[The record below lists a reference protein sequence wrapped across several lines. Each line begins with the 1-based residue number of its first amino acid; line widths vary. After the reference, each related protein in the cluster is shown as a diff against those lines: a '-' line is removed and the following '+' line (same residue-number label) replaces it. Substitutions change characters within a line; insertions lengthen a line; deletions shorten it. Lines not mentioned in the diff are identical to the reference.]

1 MTDQPATETPLDPE
15 ALQAFMEGVRGV
27 VLTSGDPGYDDAR
40 GIWNGLI
47 DRRPA
52 LIVQCTGA
60 ADVVDAVNFAREQG
74 LLLSVKGGGH
84 NVAGNAV
91 NDGGL
96 VIDLSQMRGV
106 HVEPSTQTVRAQGG
120 ALWGDC
126 DRETQLFGLAVP
138 GGVVSTTGIAGLTLH
153 GGVGHL
159 RRKHGLSIDNL
170 LSVDIVTA
178 DGQLRRASA
187 TENEDLFWAVRG
199 AGSNFGVVTSFEF
212 QAHPV
217 GPMVMV
223 GAVFYP
229 QEAARDVLPAWRDYM
244 ASAPEE
250 LSSLAFFWN
259 VPPHEPFPPE
269 HHGKPV
275 LILAGVYSGSVEDG
289 EPVVQPLRELAQP
302 LIDLSGPWPWLGLQ
316 SGFDAL
322 FPPGE
327 LRYWKSRAFAALPE
341 EAIDEIADWAAR
353 RPTPLTDITIW
364 HHGGAMSRVDE
375 TATAYAGRDAPFLVT
390 GEVSWTDPAQSDE
403 AIEWGRDFWAAMGR
417 HSTGGLYLN
426 FPGLGEEKEEL
437 VKAGYGANYERLA
450 ALKAKYDPDNLFRM
464 NLNITPA
471 SWGPRPG
478 GPRGLRRQPSCAS
491 TRGRLL
497 IPRGA
502 AGRLRPLSPRA
513 ARLYTRGTLTT
524 EYVVVGVG
532 GVLNLALI
540 A

>member
-15 ALQAFMEGVRGV
+15 ALQAFIEGVRGV

-60 ADVVDAVNFAREQG
+60 ADVVDAVNFARERG

-126 DRETQLFGLAVP
+126 DREAQLFGLAVP

-159 RRKHGLSIDNL
+159 RRKHGLSIDSL

-178 DGQLRRASA
+178 DGRLRRASA

-212 QAHPV
+212 RAHPV

-259 VPPHEPFPPE
+259 VPPGEPFPSE

-322 FPPGE
+322 FPPGD

-341 EAIDEIADWAAR
+341 EAIEEIAEWAAR

-375 TATAYAGRDAPFLVT
+375 RATAYAGRDAPFLVT

-403 AIEWGRDFWAAMGR
+403 AIKWGRDFWAAMGR

-426 FPGLGEEKEEL
+426 FPGLGEENEEL
-437 VKAGYGANYERLA
+437 VKAGYGANYEQLA
-450 ALKAKYDPDNLFRM
+450 VLKAKYDPDNLFRM

-471 SWGPRPG
+471 S
-478 GPRGLRRQPSCAS
+478 
-491 TRGRLL
+491 
-497 IPRGA
+497 
-502 AGRLRPLSPRA
+502 
-513 ARLYTRGTLTT
+513 
-524 EYVVVGVG
+524 
-532 GVLNLALI
+532 
-540 A
+540 

>member
-1 MTDQPATETPLDPE
+1 MTGQMAELTLDEEAT
-15 ALQAFMEGVRGV
+15 QAFLTGVRGA
-27 VLTSGDPGYDDAR
+27 VLRPSDQGYDDGRA
-40 GIWNGLI
+40 IWNGLI

-96 VIDLSQMRGV
+96 VVDLSQMRGV
-106 HVEPSTQTVRAQGG
+106 HVDQPTQTVRAQGG

-187 TENEDLFWAVRG
+187 TENEELFWAVRG

-217 GPMVMV
+217 GPMVAV
-223 GAVFYP
+223 GAIFYP
-229 QEAARDVLPAWRDYM
+229 IEDARAVLPDWRDYM

-259 VPPHEPFPPE
+259 VPAHEPFPPE

-275 LILAGVYSGSVEDG
+275 LIVAAVCSGSVEDG

-322 FPPGE
+322 FPKGQF
-327 LRYWKSRAFAALPE
+327 RYWKSRALAELPE
-341 EAIDEIADWAAR
+341 DAIDELADWAAR

-364 HHGGAMSRVDE
+364 HHGGAMSRVGE
-375 TATAYAGRDAPFLVT
+375 TETAYAGRDAPFLVT
-390 GEVSWTDPAQSDE
+390 GEASWTDPAQSDE
-403 AIEWGRDFWAAMGR
+403 AIAWGREFWAAMER
-417 HSTGGLYLN
+417 HSTGGVYLN
-426 FPGLGEEKEEL
+426 FPGLGEEKEAL
-437 VKAGYGANYERLA
+437 VRAGYGVNYDRLA
-450 ALKAKYDPDNLFRM
+450 TLKAKYDPANLFRM

-471 SWGPRPG
+471 G
-478 GPRGLRRQPSCAS
+478 
-491 TRGRLL
+491 
-497 IPRGA
+497 
-502 AGRLRPLSPRA
+502 
-513 ARLYTRGTLTT
+513 
-524 EYVVVGVG
+524 
-532 GVLNLALI
+532 
-540 A
+540 

>member
-1 MTDQPATETPLDPE
+1 MASDLATELALDSE
-15 ALQAFMEGVRGV
+15 ATQGLVDGVRGA
-27 VLTSGDPGYDDAR
+27 VLRPSDQGYDDAR
-40 GIWNGLI
+40 AIWNGFI

-52 LIVQCTGA
+52 VIVQCTGA
-60 ADVVDAVNFAREQG
+60 ADVVDAVNFARDQN
-74 LLLSVKGGGH
+74 LLLSIKAGGH

-106 HVEPSTQTVRAQGG
+106 HVDPLTQTVRVQGG
-120 ALWGDC
+120 ATWGDT

-170 LSVDIVTA
+170 ISVDIVTA
-178 DGQLRRASA
+178 DGQLRTASA
-187 TENEDLFWAVRG
+187 TENEELFWAVRG

-217 GPMVMV
+217 GPTVMV

-229 QEAARDVLPAWRDYM
+229 LEDVKELLPAWRDYM
-244 ASAPEE
+244 ASAPDE
-250 LSSLAFFWN
+250 LSSIAICWN

-275 LILAGVYSGSVEDG
+275 LVVAAVYSGSVEDG
-289 EPVVQPLRELAQP
+289 KPVVQPLRELAQP
-302 LIDLSGPWPWLGLQ
+302 VIDLSGPWPWLGLQ

-322 FPPGE
+322 FPKGG
-327 LRYWKSRAFAALPE
+327 LYYWKSRAFAELSE
-341 EAIDEIADWAAR
+341 EAIGDIADWAAR

-364 HHGGAMSRVDE
+364 HHGGAMSRVGETE
-375 TATAYAGRDAPFLVT
+375 TAYSGRDAPYLVS
-390 GEVSWTDPAQSDE
+390 GEASWTDPSQNDE
-403 AIEWGRDFWAAMGR
+403 AIAWGREFWDAMGR

-426 FPGLGEEKEEL
+426 FPGFGEEREEL
-437 VKAGYGANYERLA
+437 VKAGYGVNYERLA
-450 ALKAKYDPDNLFRM
+450 ALKAEYDPTNLFRM

-471 SWGPRPG
+471 S
-478 GPRGLRRQPSCAS
+478 
-491 TRGRLL
+491 
-497 IPRGA
+497 
-502 AGRLRPLSPRA
+502 
-513 ARLYTRGTLTT
+513 
-524 EYVVVGVG
+524 
-532 GVLNLALI
+532 
-540 A
+540 

>member
-1 MTDQPATETPLDPE
+1 MTGQLATEVMLDAE
-15 ALQAFMEGVRGV
+15 AIQGFVAGVRGA
-27 VLTSGDPGYDDAR
+27 VLRAGDQGYEDAR
-40 GIWNGLI
+40 AIWNGLI

-60 ADVVDAVNFAREQG
+60 ADVVDAVNFAREQN

-106 HVEPSTQTVRAQGG
+106 HVDPATKTVRAQGG
-120 ALWGDC
+120 ATWGDC

-159 RRKHGLSIDNL
+159 RRKHGLSIDSL

-178 DGQLRRASA
+178 DGRLRSASA

-217 GPMVMV
+217 GPIVMV
-223 GAVFYP
+223 GAIFYP
-229 QEAARDVLPAWRDYM
+229 QDVGTTALAAWRDFM
-244 ASAPEE
+244 ASAPDE
-250 LSSLAFFWN
+250 LSSVAFFWN
-259 VPPHEPFPPE
+259 VPAHEPFPPE

-275 LILAGVYSGSVEDG
+275 LIVAAVYSGAVEDG
-289 EPVVQPLRELAQP
+289 EPVVQPLRELGQP
-302 LIDLSGPWPWLGLQ
+302 LVDLSGPWPWLELQ
-316 SGFDAL
+316 SGFDEL
-322 FPPGE
+322 FPPGQ
-327 LRYWKSRAFAALPE
+327 LRYWKSRAFAELTE

-390 GEVSWTDPAQSDE
+390 GEASWTDPAQNDE
-403 AIEWGRDFWAAMGR
+403 AIAWGREFWAAMGR

-437 VKAGYGANYERLA
+437 VRAGYGVNYDRLA
-450 ALKAKYDPDNLFRM
+450 ALKAKYDPANLFRM
-464 NLNITPA
+464 NLNIAPA
-471 SWGPRPG
+471 S
-478 GPRGLRRQPSCAS
+478 
-491 TRGRLL
+491 
-497 IPRGA
+497 
-502 AGRLRPLSPRA
+502 
-513 ARLYTRGTLTT
+513 
-524 EYVVVGVG
+524 
-532 GVLNLALI
+532 
-540 A
+540 

>member
-1 MTDQPATETPLDPE
+1 MSMTGQLATELPLDAEAVQAFVE
-15 ALQAFMEGVRGV
+15 ALRGS
-27 VLTSGDPGYDDAR
+27 VLRPGDQGYDDAR
-40 GIWNGLI
+40 MIWNGLI
-47 DRRPA
+47 DCRPA

-60 ADVVDAVNFAREQG
+60 ADVVDAVNFAREQN

-96 VIDLSQMRGV
+96 VIDLSKMRGV
-106 HVEPSTQTVRAQGG
+106 HVDASTQTVRAQGG

-138 GGVVSTTGIAGLTLH
+138 GGVVSTTGVAGLTLH

-187 TENEDLFWAVRG
+187 SENEDLFWAVQG

-223 GAVFYP
+223 GAIFYP
-229 QEAARDVLPAWRDYM
+229 DDLARTVLPAWRDYM

-259 VPPHEPFPPE
+259 VPPDEPFPPE

-275 LILAGVYSGSVEDG
+275 VILAAVYSGSVEDG

-322 FPPGE
+322 FPAGD

-375 TATAYAGRDAPFLVT
+375 AATAYAGRDAPFLVT
-390 GEVSWTDPAQSDE
+390 GEASWTDPAQTDE
-403 AIEWGRDFWAAMGR
+403 AITWGRDFWAAMGR

-437 VKAGYGANYERLA
+437 VRAGYGANYDRLA
-450 ALKAKYDPDNLFRM
+450 ALKAKYDPANLFRM

-471 SWGPRPG
+471 S
-478 GPRGLRRQPSCAS
+478 
-491 TRGRLL
+491 
-497 IPRGA
+497 
-502 AGRLRPLSPRA
+502 
-513 ARLYTRGTLTT
+513 
-524 EYVVVGVG
+524 
-532 GVLNLALI
+532 
-540 A
+540 

>member
-1 MTDQPATETPLDPE
+1 VTLD
-15 ALQAFMEGVRGV
+15 ADAIDGFAAGVRGA
-27 VLTSGDPGYDDAR
+27 VLRPGDPGYDDAR
-40 GIWNGLI
+40 AIWNGLI

-91 NDGGL
+91 NDDGL

-106 HVEPSTQTVRAQGG
+106 HVDPSTRTVRVQGG
-120 ALWGDC
+120 ATWGDC

-178 DGQLRRASA
+178 DGRPRRASA
-187 TENEDLFWAVRG
+187 TENEELFWAVLG

-217 GPMVMV
+217 GPMVAV
-223 GAVFYP
+223 AAVFYP
-229 QEAARDVLPAWRDYM
+229 LEDVRALLPAWRDYM

-250 LSSLAFFWN
+250 LSSLALCWS
-259 VPPHEPFPPE
+259 VPPHDPFPPE
-269 HHGKPV
+269 HHGKAV
-275 LILAGVYSGSVEDG
+275 LVVAAAYAGSVEDG
-289 EPVVQPLRELAQP
+289 EPVVQPLRELGRP
-302 LIDLSGPWPWLGLQ
+302 VIDLSGPWPWLALQ

-322 FPPGE
+322 FPKGG
-327 LRYWKSRAFAALPE
+327 LYYWKSRALGELSEA
-341 EAIDEIADWAAR
+341 AIDEIADFAAR
-353 RPTPLTDITIW
+353 RPTPLTDIVIW
-364 HHGGAMSRVDE
+364 HHGGAMSRVGE
-375 TATAYAGRDAPFLVT
+375 TDTAYAGREAPFLVT
-390 GEVSWTDPAQSDE
+390 GEASWTDPSQSDE
-403 AIEWGRDFWAAMGR
+403 AIAWGREFWEAMGR

-426 FPGLGEEKEEL
+426 FPGLGEEKEAL
-437 VKAGYGANYERLA
+437 VRAGYGANYERLA
-450 ALKAKYDPDNLFRM
+450 ALKATYDPTNLFRM

-471 SWGPRPG
+471 S
-478 GPRGLRRQPSCAS
+478 
-491 TRGRLL
+491 
-497 IPRGA
+497 
-502 AGRLRPLSPRA
+502 
-513 ARLYTRGTLTT
+513 
-524 EYVVVGVG
+524 
-532 GVLNLALI
+532 
-540 A
+540 

>member
-1 MTDQPATETPLDPE
+1 MTGQLTELTLEEE
-15 ALQAFMEGVRGV
+15 AIQGFVEGVRGS
-27 VLTSGDPGYDDAR
+27 VLRPADPGYDDGRA
-40 GIWNGLI
+40 IWNGLI

-60 ADVVDAVNFAREQG
+60 ADVVDAVNFAREQN

-96 VIDLSQMRGV
+96 VIDLSQMNGV
-106 HVEPSTQTVRAQGG
+106 HVDPTTKTVRAQGG

-187 TENEDLFWAVRG
+187 KENEDLFWAVRG

-223 GAVFYP
+223 GAIFYP
-229 QEAARDVLPAWRDYM
+229 QDDARTVLPAWRDYM
-244 ASAPEE
+244 AAAPEE

-259 VPPHEPFPPE
+259 VPEHEPFSPE
-269 HHGKPV
+269 DHGKPV
-275 LILAGVYSGSVEDG
+275 LIVAAVYSGSVEDG
-289 EPVVQPLRELAQP
+289 EAVVHPLRELARP
-302 LIDLSGPWPWLGLQ
+302 VIDLSGPWPWLGLQ

-322 FPPGE
+322 FPKGQF
-327 LRYWKSRAFAALPE
+327 RYWKSRAFAELPQ
-341 EAIDEIADWAAR
+341 EAIDEIADWGAR

-364 HHGGAMSRVDE
+364 HHGGAMSRIGE
-375 TATAYAGRDAPFLVT
+375 TETTYAGRDAPFLVT
-390 GEVSWTDPAQSDE
+390 GEASWTDPAQNDE
-403 AIEWGRDFWAAMGR
+403 AIAWGRQFWDAMGR
-417 HSTGGLYLN
+417 HSTGGIYLN
-426 FPGLGEEKEEL
+426 FPGLGEEKEAL
-437 VKAGYGANYERLA
+437 VRAGYGVNYDRLA
-450 ALKAKYDPDNLFRM
+450 ALKAQYDPANLFRM

-471 SWGPRPG
+471 S
-478 GPRGLRRQPSCAS
+478 
-491 TRGRLL
+491 
-497 IPRGA
+497 
-502 AGRLRPLSPRA
+502 
-513 ARLYTRGTLTT
+513 
-524 EYVVVGVG
+524 
-532 GVLNLALI
+532 
-540 A
+540 

>member
-1 MTDQPATETPLDPE
+1 MAGAVATGGTLDAE
-15 ALQAFMEGVRGV
+15 ALQKFAEGVRGD
-27 VLTSGDPGYDDAR
+27 VLRPGDEGYDDAR
-40 GIWNGLI
+40 AIWNGLI

-52 LIVQCTGA
+52 LIVRSTGA

-74 LLLSVKGGGH
+74 LVLSIKGGGH

-91 NDGGL
+91 NDGGV
-96 VIDLSQMRGV
+96 VIDLSRMRGV
-106 HVEPSTQTVRAQGG
+106 HVDASTGTVRAQGG
-120 ALWGDC
+120 ATWGDC

-159 RRKHGLSIDNL
+159 RRKYGLSIDSL

-223 GAVFYP
+223 GALFYAVEDGP
-229 QEAARDVLPAWRDYM
+229 AVLRGWRDYM

-250 LSSLAFFWN
+250 LSSLALFWS
-259 VPPHEPFPPE
+259 VPPGEPFPPE
-269 HHGKPV
+269 HHGKSV
-275 LILAGVYSGSVEDG
+275 LVVAAVYSGAVEDG

-302 LIDLSGPWPWLGLQ
+302 LVDLSGPWPWLGLQ

-322 FPPGE
+322 FPKGAFY
-327 LRYWKSRAFAALPE
+327 YWKSRAFAELPD

-353 RPTPLTDITIW
+353 RPSPLTDLTIW
-364 HHGGAMSRVDE
+364 HHGGAIGRVGETE
-375 TATAYAGRDAPFLVT
+375 TAYGGRDVPFLVT
-390 GEVSWTDPAQSDE
+390 GEVSWSDAAQNDE
-403 AIEWGRDFWAAMGR
+403 AIAWGREFWAAMGR

-437 VKAGYGANYERLA
+437 VRAGYGANYDRLA
-450 ALKAKYDPDNLFRM
+450 TLKAKYDPANLFRM
-464 NLNITPA
+464 NLNIP
-471 SWGPRPG
+471 PG
-478 GPRGLRRQPSCAS
+478 
-491 TRGRLL
+491 T
-497 IPRGA
+497 
-502 AGRLRPLSPRA
+502 
-513 ARLYTRGTLTT
+513 
-524 EYVVVGVG
+524 
-532 GVLNLALI
+532 
-540 A
+540 